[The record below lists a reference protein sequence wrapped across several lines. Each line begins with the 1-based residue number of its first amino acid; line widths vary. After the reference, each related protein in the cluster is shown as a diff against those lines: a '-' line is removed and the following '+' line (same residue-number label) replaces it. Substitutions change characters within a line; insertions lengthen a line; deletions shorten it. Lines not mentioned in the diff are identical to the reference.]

1 MSLGKKKILS
11 QGASG
16 GAADLFTP
24 IAYSGAVGTSITG
37 FGFQPDLL
45 WIKARNTSGNNRLFD
60 SVRGASAGSLSS
72 DKTTGQETGSGQ
84 TITSFDSDGFSAP
97 IVGGDINQSSVNYV
111 AWGWLAGG
119 ASSSNSNGSVTSTV
133 SANVGGGFSIV
144 KWTGDGSTT
153 QTVGHGL
160 SAAPELMIF
169 KLLASSDWY
178 VYTTVLTGLASNTQ
192 ITIAQQSA
200 ASADNDMTITS
211 TTFTNSNNF
220 YPSAETIAY
229 CFHSV
234 AGFSKVSTYSGDG
247 TNDFSKEITVG
258 FQPQFVLLK
267 AAIGGGNYEQWNI
280 IDSARGDENKLYA
293 SANTFENGG
302 NSNAL
307 YGTAKLTSTGFQ
319 VAKGSNSHARDFN
332 YSGSTYLY
340 MAFA

>member
-16 GAADLFTP
+16 ASDFFTP

-169 KLLASSDWY
+169 KLLASSDWQI
-178 VYTTVLTGLASNTQ
+178 YTTVISAHTISQMRFEQSN
-192 ITIAQQSA
+192 SA
-200 ASADNDMTITS
+200 ANLANMTITS
-211 TTFTNSNNF
+211 STFTNHNNF
-220 YPSAETIAY
+220 YPGGETIAY

-267 AAIGGGNYEQWNI
+267 AAVGGGNYEQWNI
-280 IDSARGDENKLYA
+280 VDSARGDEKNLYA
-293 SANTFENGG
+293 SANSGENGG
-302 NSNAL
+302 NSPAL

-319 VAKGSNSHARDFN
+319 VAKGSNSSARDFN
-332 YSGSTYLY
+332 YSGAEYLY

>member
-1 MSLGKKKILS
+1 MQHADTIAEFDVNPLIVST
-11 QGASG
+11 QGAV
-16 GAADLFTP
+16 
-24 IAYSGAVGTSITG
+24 AVDARARLEQAPTEVP
-37 FGFQPDLL
+37 QNAPDLGAL
-45 WIKARNTSGNNRLFD
+45 LAPNA
-60 SVRGASAGSLSS
+60 VAVAGASANNIAHGNLYIRQL
-72 DKTTGQETGSGQ
+72 KA
-84 TITSFDSDGFSAP
+84 FGFAKP
-97 IVGGDINQSSVNYV
+97 IYPI
-111 AWGWLAGG
+111 
-119 ASSSNSNGSVTSTV
+119 
-133 SANVGGGFSIV
+133 
-144 KWTGDGSTT
+144 
-153 QTVGHGL
+153 H
-160 SAAPELMIF
+160 
-169 KLLASSDWY
+169 
-178 VYTTVLTGLASNTQ
+178 
-192 ITIAQQSA
+192 
-200 ASADNDMTITS
+200 
-211 TTFTNSNNF
+211 
-220 YPSAETIAY
+220 PSAETIAY